1 VAYEFHSTPLTSSS
15 GDASPW
21 ILDVD
26 AFRLSRADEE
36 VRLEP
41 KVFAV
46 LALLVANRERV
57 ISKTELLDTLWPGE
71 HVSDAV
77 LPRCVAAA
85 RKALGDTRSLQAII
99 QTVHGRGYRFVAKTR
114 EVAIAG
120 AETNAALR
128 AEGAGVSK
136 LDSALDSS
144 PSEGGPRE
152 EPFVGRDKVIASLR
166 SAMEDA
172 IAGTGRLRVL
182 VGEPGIGK
190 TRTCDEVAAE
200 ARQRGASVLVGQ
212 CIEGEGAPA
221 YWPWIQVLRALAGE
235 RDGGAILS
243 ELGDA
248 AAELLGPDP
257 GTSTAKSREVA
268 GEDARFRLFYR
279 ICQALREAARRGPR
293 LIVLDDLHWAD
304 APSLLLLRF
313 AARELADCGLLFLG
327 TYRDVELRRGHPLAS
342 LLGELARLPHFQR
355 LLLRGLELA
364 DVESYLRETIND
376 ETSNDGTVG
385 NATTGELASGDL
397 ESEQRVGRQRAPT
410 GLATAIHE
418 LTEGN
423 PFFVGEI
430 VRWLDGRGELAA
442 EPGSDASEWSLTLP
456 QGAREAVGR
465 RLDGL
470 SDACNHALSIASVQ
484 GRTFDLATAERVLET
499 DRSSLLALL
508 DEAVSARIL
517 RAIPDDPARYSFA
530 HAIVQQTVYEELTLP
545 MRVRL
550 HERTG
555 EELEALNAGYP
566 DAVTEELAHHF
577 FQAAA
582 GGNTT
587 RAIEYTQRA
596 ARRAARLLA
605 YEQAVAHYQ
614 RALQVL
620 DLSSDA
626 EARSSL
632 RCELMLAL
640 GDEQCRCAER
650 DAALQTFLNAADQAR
665 SLQRADLFA
674 RAALG
679 VGGRSESGMGGDPA
693 LVSLIDEALA
703 GLPESDVV
711 MRSRLLSRMV
721 TLPPHSY
728 SMSARMDLS
737 NRARA
742 LAAETDDLDTHA
754 HALGARLW
762 ALMGPDQIDE
772 RLVLA
777 DEAFELSRRFR
788 AAGSRFLSQDPAML
802 GHEARLGA
810 LLLRGDIPAA
820 DREIDATLERANTL
834 REPLYLWFGHFCRTS
849 SAISTGRYDIATTL
863 LSQGMEFAHHASH
876 PLSELVYRGLTLWM
890 AVTRGEWAAVNGAM
904 DILETNQ
911 LTLGPL
917 VPTVLATVAVSEGR
931 MDDARS
937 LLDEVAVN
945 EFKDMQR
952 GEYWLFTVGLL
963 SELVWDLDDPE
974 RAGQLFDLVLP
985 YADLNSVLD
994 ILRVTD
1000 GSVAGYVAKLAVTLK
1015 RDDVADHHYRKA
1027 NELNERMGARPAIA
1041 GTLYYEARWLL
1052 EHGRDRDRAFAT
1064 LARAESVASQL
1075 GRQRRLEEVRELRA
1089 RYA

>member
-1 VAYEFHSTPLTSSS
+1 MAYEFHSTPLASSS

-21 ILDVD
+21 IFDVD

-41 KVFAV
+41 KVFAL

-71 HVSDAV
+71 HVGDAV

-85 RKALGDTRSLQAII
+85 RKALGDTRSLQAVI

-114 EVAIAG
+114 EVATAG
-120 AETNAALR
+120 ATTEAAPQ
-128 AEGAGVSK
+128 AEQVGGSK
-136 LDSALDSS
+136 LDSTLGSS
-144 PSEGGPRE
+144 PPAGAPRE

-172 IAGTGRLRVL
+172 ISGSGRLRVL

-190 TRTCDEVAAE
+190 TRTCDEVATE

-257 GTSTAKSREVA
+257 GTSAAKSREVA
-268 GEDARFRLFYR
+268 GDDARFRLFYR

-304 APSLLLLRF
+304 TPSLLLLRF
-313 AARELADCGLLFLG
+313 AARELADCGLLILG

-342 LLGELARLPHFQR
+342 LLAELARLPHFQR

-364 DVESYLRETIND
+364 DIESYLRETIND
-376 ETSNDGTVG
+376 
-385 NATTGELASGDL
+385 ATIADAATPELAKGDL
-397 ESEQRVGRQRAPT
+397 ESEERAEHQQAPS

-430 VRWLDGRGELAA
+430 VRWLDGRGELTA
-442 EPGSDASEWSLTLP
+442 EPKSDASAWSLTLP

-582 GGNTT
+582 GGNTA

-626 EARSSL
+626 EARGSL

-640 GDEQCRCAER
+640 GDEQSRCAER
-650 DAALQTFLNAADQAR
+650 DAALQTFLTAADQAR
-665 SLQRADLFA
+665 GLQRADLFA

-703 GLPESDVV
+703 GLSESDVV

-820 DREIDATLERANTL
+820 NREIDATLERANTL

-863 LSQGMEFAHHASH
+863 LAQGMDFAHHASH
-876 PLSELVYRGLTLWM
+876 PLSALVYRGLNLWM
-890 AVTRGEWAAVNGAM
+890 AVTRGEWTAVNDAM

-917 VPTVLATVAVSEGR
+917 VPTVLATLAVSEGR
-931 MDDARS
+931 MADART
-937 LLDEVAVN
+937 LLEQVAVN
-945 EFKDMQR
+945 GFKDMQR

-1000 GSVAGYVAKLAVTLK
+1000 GSVAGYVAKLAVTLN
-1015 RDDVADHHYRKA
+1015 RDDEADHYYRKA
-1027 NELNERMGARPAIA
+1027 NELNERMGALPAIA
-1041 GTLYYEARWLL
+1041 GPLYYEARWLL
-1052 EHGRDRDRAFAT
+1052 EHGLDRDRAFAT

-1075 GRQRRLEEVRELRA
+1075 GRQRRLEEVRALRA